1 MNRVPAPVIRIG
13 CIVFLL
19 AFSIILVAQR
29 GQAPPT
35 PPTPP
40 AGQGV
45 RGAGGGTGPA
55 GAPGQRGGGR
65 GGGPVTI
72 KAARVL
78 DGRGGVLQNAII
90 TVQGS
95 KIVSI
100 GQDPGPN
107 PITYDLGDATVLPG
121 MIDVHVHLQWI
132 FGPNGN
138 YNNYPDRGGMTQ
150 TYQNDAV
157 LDNARVTL
165 MAGFT
170 TVQSPGWAQDKPLN
184 AAIAAG
190 VVNGPRIV
198 TSLNP
203 VSGGTPDAIR
213 ASVRQ
218 HKADGADFIKF
229 FASGSIRQGGKMST
243 TQEQLDAVCGEAKLQ
258 GLRTLI
264 HAHDPP
270 SIIASVKAGCTQIE
284 HGVFADDAA
293 IKAMKD
299 ANVWFDPNIGLVLQN
314 YLEHHDEFLD
324 SSIPPEGFAFMQA
337 GIPLITTV
345 FKKALAAGIRMPM
358 GTDAVAG
365 AHGHNE
371 REIIARVKEGGQSPM
386 DAIIGA
392 TSLSAES
399 MNLGD
404 LIGTLKPGFEADLVA
419 VNGDPTKDITAL
431 RNVKFVMKGGKVY
444 KK

>member
-1 MNRVPAPVIRIG
+1 MPHRSIVIGFVVVIAATTF
-13 CIVFLL
+13 VAL
-19 AFSIILVAQR
+19 AAQAGAGR
-29 GQAPPT
+29 GPGQGAAAPPAA
-35 PPTPP
+35 P
-40 AGQGV
+40 ADRAQ
-45 RGAGGGTGPA
+45 A
-55 GAPGQRGGGR
+55 QGGGR
-65 GGGPVTI
+65 GRGGPITLH
-72 KAARVL
+72 AARVL
-78 DGRGGVLQNAII
+78 DGKGRVVENAVI

-95 KIVSI
+95 KIVSVGPMAA
-100 GQDPGPN
+100 GQTP
-107 PITYDLGDATVLPG
+107 TYELGDATLMPG

-138 YNNYPDRGGMTQ
+138 YNNYPNQRDMTKA
-150 TYQNDAV
+150 YQNDAV
-157 LDNARVTL
+157 LENARVTL

-170 TVQSPGWAQDKPLN
+170 TVQSPGWNEDKPLN
-184 AAIAAG
+184 AAIQAG

-198 TSLNP
+198 TSLQP

-243 TQEQLDAVCGEAKLQ
+243 TQEQLDAVCGEAKAQ

-264 HAHDPP
+264 HAHDPE

-314 YLEHHDEFLD
+314 YLEHHDEYLD

-337 GIPLITTV
+337 GIPLVTTV
-345 FKKALAAGIRMPM
+345 FKKALAAGLRMPM

-365 AHGHNE
+365 AHGHNA
-371 REIIARVKEGGQSPM
+371 REIIARVKDGGQPAM
-386 DAIIGA
+386 DAIVGA
-392 TSLSAES
+392 TSLSASS

-404 LIGTLKPGFEADLVA
+404 TIGTIAPGFEADIVA
-419 VNGDPTKDITAL
+419 VRGDPTKDISAVTRVL
-431 RNVKFVMKGGKVY
+431 FVMKGGLVM
-444 KK
+444 KKAN